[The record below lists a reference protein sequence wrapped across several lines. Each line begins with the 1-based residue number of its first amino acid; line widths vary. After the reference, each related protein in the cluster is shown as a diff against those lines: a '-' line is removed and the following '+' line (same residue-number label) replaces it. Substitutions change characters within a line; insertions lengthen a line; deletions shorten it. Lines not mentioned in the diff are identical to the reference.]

1 MNRVGDMGLS
11 IGFFAIFAL
20 FGSLD
25 YSTVFSLSSYMNET
39 GITIIGL
46 LLLTG
51 AMSKSSQIPLH
62 SWLPG
67 SMEGPTPVSALI
79 HAATLVTA
87 GLYLLVRSSAILE
100 YSSTALLVITLV
112 GASTAFF
119 AATCGLIQNDLKRI
133 IAFSTISQLGYMV
146 MAVGLSQYNTALM
159 HVVNHAFF
167 KALLFLGAGA
177 VIHSFADQQ
186 DVRKMGGLINFLP
199 FTYTAMLVGSL
210 SLLATPWLTGFYSKD
225 LIIELA
231 YAQYSFSGT
240 YAFILGSLTA
250 GITAFYSFRLISLVF
265 LTVPNGP
272 KNSYINSHEANFAVV
287 LPLFIL
293 ALFSIL
299 FGYFASDI
307 FVGVGSDFFANSIFI
322 HPNNIS
328 IIEAEFSLPLII
340 KLLPALLS
348 LIGALLAIFL
358 YHFNTKFLLDLTN
371 NLLGREIYT
380 FLNGKYLFDVLY
392 NKYLIINGAKLGYII
407 SKVLD
412 RGLIENIG
420 PYGLE
425 NNLTETSKNIS
436 SLDNGSITTY
446 SLYIALGAIS
456 SLFIVFTPIILKT
469 NYFNE
474 MRLVIIYIASLSL
487 MLNSAPNL
495 IVNIEG
501 QSPAS
506 GFKSLS
512 NLSLNFLP
520 LIINKIEVL
529 KLKAEQVKN
538 IRIVNYFISN
548 SSKLF
553 TYYIIIFYIA
563 CFVVCCFKIV
573 NLFALS
579 NLITGYGI
587 DGCLLYLKLALVSFF
602 EYLGPIF
609 HNLFNTY
616 EYLDIILGL
625 IFATGGILATQ
636 VVEGHNYSPANPK
649 EISDTVHKMEGTSPL
664 DDYVDPIDPERK
676 FTSQKVNS
684 TEWSNNPI
692 LTEDP
697 NRELSPLPEDVIT
710 KNPAKIKEIRAKIMK
725 ARMALVNVIETH
737 DPHSFSCLA
746 ATNKAV
752 KLTAEANE
760 ALNDHL
766 LASDNPSKVK
776 NDWYTMTWSADTLC
790 THIRPLKLYDWSLLY
805 NNSPTKLEAVMRSL
819 EKNLNREIHKHL
831 KNKKR

>member
-1 MNRVGDMGLS
+1 MYLSILILPLLGSTVSGLLGRKIGVTGTHIITCTCLILSSLLATIAYYEVGICGSPVTVQLVSWIDSELISIQWEFLFDQLTVTMFIPVLYISSLIHIFSTDYMSNDPHNQRFFSYLSLFTFFMLILVSGANYFVMFVGWEGIGIVSYLLINFWFTRLQANKAAILALTMNRVGDMGLS

-51 AMSKSSQIPLH
+51 AMAKSSQIPLH

-87 GLYLLVRSSAILE
+87 GLYLLVRSSPILE

-186 DVRKMGGLINFLP
+186 DVRRMGGLINFLP

-250 GITAFYSFRLISLVF
+250 GITAFYSFRLICLVF

-272 KNSYINSHEANFAVV
+272 KISYINSHEANFAVV

-293 ALFSIL
+293 ALFSIF

-307 FVGVGSDFFANSIFI
+307 FVGLGSDFFGNSIFI

-340 KLLPALLS
+340 KLLPAILS
-348 LIGALLAIFL
+348 LIGASLAILL

-371 NLLGREIYT
+371 NYLGREIYT
-380 FLNGKYLFDVLY
+380 FLNGKYLFDVIY
-392 NKYLIINGAKLGYII
+392 NKYIITYGAKLGYII

-412 RGLIENIG
+412 RGFIELIG

-425 NNLTETSKNIS
+425 NNLTKTSKNIS
-436 SLDNGSITTY
+436 SLDNGVITTY
-446 SLYIALGAIS
+446 SLYISLGLIS
-456 SLFIVFTPIILKT
+456 SIFILFAPQFLDT

-474 MRLVIIYIASLSL
+474 IRLISIY
-487 MLNSAPNL
+487 
-495 IVNIEG
+495 
-501 QSPAS
+501 
-506 GFKSLS
+506 
-512 NLSLNFLP
+512 
-520 LIINKIEVL
+520 
-529 KLKAEQVKN
+529 
-538 IRIVNYFISN
+538 
-548 SSKLF
+548 
-553 TYYIIIFYIA
+553 
-563 CFVVCCFKIV
+563 
-573 NLFALS
+573 
-579 NLITGYGI
+579 
-587 DGCLLYLKLALVSFF
+587 
-602 EYLGPIF
+602 
-609 HNLFNTY
+609 
-616 EYLDIILGL
+616 
-625 IFATGGILATQ
+625 LATLMF
-636 VVEGHNYSPANPK
+636 VKSNPLEYS
-649 EISDTVHKMEGTSPL
+649 
-664 DDYVDPIDPERK
+664 
-676 FTSQKVNS
+676 
-684 TEWSNNPI
+684 
-692 LTEDP
+692 
-697 NRELSPLPEDVIT
+697 ELS
-710 KNPAKIKEIRAKIMK
+710 K
-725 ARMALVNVIETH
+725 
-737 DPHSFSCLA
+737 F
-746 ATNKAV
+746 
-752 KLTAEANE
+752 KL
-760 ALNDHL
+760 
-766 LASDNPSKVK
+766 
-776 NDWYTMTWSADTLC
+776 
-790 THIRPLKLYDWSLLY
+790 
-805 NNSPTKLEAVMRSL
+805 
-819 EKNLNREIHKHL
+819 
-831 KNKKR
+831 